1 MTGIGLPRG
10 YRRMVREHVF
20 DKCWSLDVTWAEIDA
35 LVESSTVVERHEGV
49 GRSVKEIRL
58 LRGWVR
64 PLHIVCAIDHDKR
77 IIIFITVYEPDL
89 THWRQGFKERR
100 H

>member
-1 MTGIGLPRG
+1 MTGSGLPRG
-10 YRRMVREHVF
+10 YRRLIREHVF
-20 DKCWSLDVTWAEIDA
+20 DKCWSLDVAWAEVDA
-35 LVESSTVVERHEGV
+35 LLESSTLVERHEGV
-49 GRSVKEIRL
+49 GRRVKEIRL
-58 LRGWVR
+58 LRDRVR

-100 H
+100 R